1 MPSLYPLKVILI
13 LFFLILYIIDPRV
26 LNLQL
31 LNSLVCVRLS
41 TLFSNSN
48 TVRTSLEVLD
58 IATVIGLLALAPMFY
73 NMRRFLPF
81 LSGSE
86 FQRPALAFYCDL
98 CKEFAGDTMSA
109 EHHLKTKNHNKAY
122 QVGFS
127 F

>member
-58 IATVIGLLALAPMFY
+58 IATVIGLLELAPI
-73 NMRRFLPF
+73 
-81 LSGSE
+81 
-86 FQRPALAFYCDL
+86 
-98 CKEFAGDTMSA
+98 
-109 EHHLKTKNHNKAY
+109 
-122 QVGFS
+122 
-127 F
+127 